1 MKEKPYQTGLFGIL
15 SHLADL
21 MILNILWILCCVPV
35 FTIGASTTALYT
47 VTMKL
52 LKGEGTPIV
61 RTFFEAFRRNFKTA
75 TKTWL
80 ILLVPSV
87 LVVGSAVT
95 VLLNLWDGAP
105 AVRIL
110 ALAAA
115 GIFWLAGNFVYPLT
129 AYFDN
134 SIGRTLLNALLMVF
148 GDPVRALVIGAA
160 SLIPFG
166 IYMADPSFF
175 MGALIFWMIAGVGII
190 ADLQSRLFLRIF
202 ARYVEPA
209 EETTE

>member
-1 MKEKPYQTGLFGIL
+1 MKERSYQAGLFGIL

-35 FTIGASTTALYT
+35 FTCGASTTALYT

-52 LKGEGTPIV
+52 LKGEGIPV
-61 RTFFEAFRRNFKTA
+61 ARTFFEAFRRNFKTA
-75 TKTWL
+75 TKIWL

-87 LVVGSAVT
+87 LVVGSALM
-95 VLLNLWDGAP
+95 VLLNLWEGVP
-105 AVRIL
+105 ALRIL
-110 ALAAA
+110 ALVAA
-115 GIFWLAGNFVYPLT
+115 GVFWLAGNFVYPLT

-134 SIGRTLLNALLMVF
+134 TLGRTLLNALLMVF
-148 GDPVRALVIGAA
+148 GDPVRALGIGAA

-166 IYMADPSFF
+166 IYMVDPSFF
-175 MGALIFWMIAGVGII
+175 MGTQIFWMIAGVGII

-202 ARYVEPA
+202 ARYVEPT
-209 EETTE
+209 EEKTE